1 MWWAIPAML
10 SVYGGMQQYS
20 AGKEMEALAQQQRLL
35 AEKNEV
41 LETKQLEEEM
51 RRQDIKDKQI
61 AGAARARA
69 AASGVEITH
78 GSASDYL
85 EFIHREQTTEMKWMK
100 SAGESR
106 IRLRKQ
112 YAMLDA
118 ATLEM
123 QAKQQK
129 QGLYTG
135 IIQAFSFMGQGGL
148 FTSTGGGA
156 GAFTGSSFTNS
167 SPGMLT

>member
-1 MWWAIPAML
+1 MWWVLPAML

-20 AGKEMEALAQQQRLL
+20 AGKEMESLAQQQRLL

-51 RRQDIKDKQI
+51 RRQDIQDKQI
-61 AGAARARA
+61 AGLAKARA
-69 AASGVEITH
+69 ASSGVEITH

-85 EFIHREQTTEMKWMK
+85 DFIHREQTTEMKWMK

-118 ATLEM
+118 ATLDM
-123 QAKQQK
+123 QARQQK
-129 QGLYTG
+129 MGLYTG
-135 IIQAFSFMGQGGL
+135 IIQAFSFAGQGGL
-148 FTSTGGGA
+148 FTSAPPA
-156 GAFTGSSFTNS
+156 GAAWSGTSYTTST
-167 SPGMLT
+167 PGMIT